1 MNWTTI
7 LLYAFGT
14 WFALVGMIATIIV
27 LASFVAD

>member
-7 LLYAFGT
+7 FLYALGT

-27 LASFVAD
+27 LANFITN